1 MGFLSFTFDD
11 GVFQLR
17 LDFSHWR
24 PAGRPVKK
32 KKHHHQQQPQPIPLR
47 PVLAKGPPPLPPP
60 FALPPMRV
68 ATPFALLVNAPA
80 LKSDDVM
87 RRYSSVEVE
96 RSDATL
102 LDEDMT
108 VAPPPPPPARE
119 KTNDEQQ
126 RRDVRRALRETVD
139 G

>member
-17 LDFSHWR
+17 LDFSYWR
-24 PAGRPVKK
+24 PERRPLKK
-32 KKHHHQQQPQPIPLR
+32 KKHPQIPLR
-47 PVLAKGPPPLPPP
+47 PALVKGPPPLPPP

-102 LDEDMT
+102 LDEDLT
-108 VAPPPPPPARE
+108 VGPPPPPPVRDR
-119 KTNDEQQ
+119 TNYVQQ
-126 RRDVRRALRETVD
+126 RRDVRKALRETVD
-139 G
+139 

>member
-17 LDFSHWR
+17 LDFSRWR
-24 PAGRPVKK
+24 PAGRRPLKK
-32 KKHHHQQQPQPIPLR
+32 KQPQVPPKPAL
-47 PVLAKGPPPLPPP
+47 VKGPPPLPPP
-60 FALPPMRV
+60 FELPPMRV

-80 LKSDDVM
+80 LKSEDVL

-102 LDEDMT
+102 LDEELT
-108 VAPPPPPPARE
+108 YAPPPRPPARE
-119 KTNDEQQ
+119 KTNYAQQ

-139 G
+139 